1 MNQPLLIARVT
12 PEAVQET
19 RAALRARITGIVLG
33 ILAVTLIVSI
43 APLLRWREVY
53 RLLRSHLRAA
63 AIIFGMLVAARLLL
77 WFAPT
82 DRWTDQV
89 FHLAALDR
97 GLRALLR
104 TPIDFLLTM
113 AAAAAALVLAFDLI
127 ERLRRIVRHR
137 QSPPPMRRDWFAFS
151 ATQLA
156 AGAVVALLLVGYEV
170 LLGNA
175 ISATSVD
182 ALHFSLHPLSAA
194 RLAFASGLVLA
205 QAVVFW
211 AGVLG
216 VVLIT
221 VPWRTPRTGAY
232 RDGGLS
238 AAGSTGPVD
247 CDFSAHDWRR
257 ALHRAGVFRRRLRVS
272 PASRSHGACGGRGRD
287 IAMPLRRCGSS
298 PELSCF

>member
-1 MNQPLLIARVT
+1 
-12 PEAVQET
+12 
-19 RAALRARITGIVLG
+19 
-33 ILAVTLIVSI
+33 
-43 APLLRWREVY
+43 
-53 RLLRSHLRAA
+53 
-63 AIIFGMLVAARLLL
+63 MLVAARLLL

-113 AAAAAALVLAFDLI
+113 AAAAAAVVLAFDLI

-211 AGVLG
+211 AGVLA

-232 RDGGLS
+232 RDGGFS

-247 CDFSAHDWRR
+247 CDFSAHHWRR
-257 ALHRAGVFRRRLRVS
+257 ALHRAGASDGVRGRRLPRARMGHAMGAAAIS
-272 PASRSHGACGGRGRD
+272 PCLSGA
-287 IAMPLRRCGSS
+287 AALRRGSRAADS
-298 PELSCF
+298 GVCSVSIGPSLCRPRTAPRHRGGVRAAGERPAARAAGEAARGAAAA